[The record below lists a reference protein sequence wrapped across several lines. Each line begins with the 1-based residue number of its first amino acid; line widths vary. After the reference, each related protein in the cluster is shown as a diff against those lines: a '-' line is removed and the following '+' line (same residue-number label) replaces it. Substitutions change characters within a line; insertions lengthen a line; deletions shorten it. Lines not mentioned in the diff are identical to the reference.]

1 MQRASDWLLTF
12 VYKMDSWA
20 EEEVVK
26 LINLYERNPC
36 LYDNKLKDYR
46 NKDRKRACEK
56 QIAEELKR
64 SGKL

>member
-1 MQRASDWLLTF
+1 LFTRWTKKEDE
-12 VYKMDSWA
+12 D
-20 EEEVVK
+20 EEKVVK
-26 LINLYERNPC
+26 LINLYELNPC

>member
-1 MQRASDWLLTF
+1 MLVPDGLLTF

-20 EEEVVK
+20 EEKVVK
-26 LINLYERNPC
+26 LINLYELNPC

>member
-1 MQRASDWLLTF
+1 MLVPDWLLTF

-26 LINLYERNPC
+26 LINLYELNPC
-36 LYDNKLKDYR
+36 RYDNKLKDYR